1 MKKMKVTYK
10 GGGRVKKL
18 KSKVMQRAGKTAEG
32 DTKIQL
38 NRSEGLDKAAPK
50 NQAAESKDRTEGAKD
65 ANVKIKS
72 LIADL
77 RALSPE
83 EKNGEKGK
91 AIKNQLRIL
100 RDSKRGKAAGD
111 SSVAMNKKGEVYK
124 A

>member
-1 MKKMKVTYK
+1 MKVTYK